1 MKKNYIPLAR
11 IPDTADGI
19 ICKDFEQGN
28 EGDCWLLA
36 AIKSLLIKPK
46 GFEALNN
53 LIELQE
59 NGDIKI
65 IFPFGKNRNYLI
77 TKEKMESSK
86 NLSRGEM
93 DVRAIEIAVDK
104 FLEET
109 PKVYYLSNLKG
120 GTPQEAFEILIG
132 NGKRYEIGDWD
143 KFPLN
148 EFNNKNKA
156 FVVNSNNKDCLLVK
170 TSKGKQ
176 IRLLGL
182 HAYTIAGYYNDVVNI
197 INPFNTSKIIDLPLD
212 TFKCFFTDLN
222 LCELE

>member
-86 NLSRGEM
+86 NLS
-93 DVRAIEIAVDK
+93 
-104 FLEET
+104 
-109 PKVYYLSNLKG
+109 
-120 GTPQEAFEILIG
+120 
-132 NGKRYEIGDWD
+132 IGDWD